1 MVERNETYLA
11 CDLALRVGEILLSSG
26 AGAADVTATMLAV
39 TRASGIRG
47 VTSDV
52 TYTDLSLRHQPSN
65 DAPELI
71 QIRRVTRREVDYAV
85 LTEVNLIVRDLIEK
99 DITREEARDRVAAA
113 TSSGRR
119 RRRWAITR
127 PRSSASVDRT
137 VVGYSHPTGCPRGR
151 LDWSRGQFPRLCTP
165 AAGFDATPCARG
177 RTCWLANPG
186 AAHLGRRQ

>member
-1 MVERNETYLA
+1 
-11 CDLALRVGEILLSSG
+11 
-26 AGAADVTATMLAV
+26 MLAV

-52 TYTDLSLRHQPSN
+52 TYTDLSLRHQPSL
-65 DAPELI
+65 DAPEVI

-119 RRRWAITR
+119 RRRWAITLGWGVMGAGIAITLGGR
-127 PRSSASVDRT
+127 PVVLALAFLAACAIDRIQRLMAQRRFPTSTSRSPGERW
-137 VVGYSHPTGCPRGR
+137 PR
-151 LDWSRGQFPRLCTP
+151 
-165 AAGFDATPCARG
+165 
-177 RTCWLANPG
+177 
-186 AAHLGRRQ
+186 